1 MKVTVF
7 GGSTPKPGER
17 AYEEAYELGKALA
30 GAGHIV
36 LTGGYSGTMEA
47 TSRGA
52 AEMGGHTIGITCDE
66 IDAFRPGGPNQWV
79 LEESKYPT
87 LKARM
92 YALIELCDA
101 AIALPGGIGTLSEIA
116 AMWSQLQVGGISQRP
131 LILVGKGWGKL
142 FSSLMIEQGTYI
154 QTEHQKLL
162 YLVDEAQEALPFL
175 TQNPA

>member
-17 AYEEAYELGKALA
+17 AYEEALALGQALA
-30 GAGHIV
+30 GAGHVV

-79 LEESKYPT
+79 LEERKYPT
-87 LKARM
+87 LKKRM
-92 YALIELCDA
+92 YALINLCDA
-101 AIALPGGIGTLSEIA
+101 AIALPGGVGTLAEIA
-116 AMWSQLQVGGISQRP
+116 AMWNQLQVGAIKKVP
-131 LILVGKGWGKL
+131 LILVGKGWRNFFGTL
-142 FSSLMIEQGTYI
+142 LIEQRSYI
-154 QTEHQKLL
+154 PTEHGELL
-162 YLVDEAQEALPFL
+162 SFVDEAREALDYL
-175 TQNPA
+175 GE